1 MGQTADQIK
10 QEIDQ
15 QREMLGS
22 NLQQLQTKVKETVD
36 WRTQFEQRPM
46 AGVGL
51 AFGAGFLLSV
61 LMPSGGDSKS
71 SSSSRYDSS
80 NYRVQDESYQYQPS
94 YAAASYQPSSQSS
107 QSSQSKPKTPEMNEI
122 TETIENI
129 RGAVMGLAATR
140 LRSFLAEAVPGFQ
153 DEYEQARTKRGAS
166 DMSKID
172 TELSSSTSSGSG
184 SSSSMSSSSMSTGG
198 NSEVRDSSTDA
209 GSSGY
214 GSASTS
220 QSTYRP

>member
-15 QREMLGS
+15 QRESLGS
-22 NLQQLQTKVKETVD
+22 NLQQLETKVKETVD

-61 LMPSGGDSKS
+61 LMPSGDSSKS
-71 SSSSRYDSS
+71 SSGSSYRRDMS
-80 NYRVQDESYQYQPS
+80 NYRVQDESYQYQPA
-94 YAAASYQPSSQSS
+94 YATASYQPSSSPQGSS
-107 QSSQSKPKTPEMNEI
+107 SRPKSPEMNEI

-140 LRSFLAEAVPGFQ
+140 LRSFLAEAVPGFE

-172 TELSSSTSSGSG
+172 TELSTSSSSSSSVASSTSD
-184 SSSSMSSSSMSTGG
+184 GG
-198 NSEVRDSSTDA
+198 NSEVRDTPAD
-209 GSSGY
+209 
-214 GSASTS
+214 STS
-220 QSTYRP
+220 TPSFGATTATQSTYRP

>member
-15 QREMLGS
+15 QREMLGT
-22 NLQQLQTKVKETVD
+22 NLQQLETKVKDTMD

-46 AGVGL
+46 AGIGL

-61 LMPSGGDSKS
+61 LIPSGDSNS
-71 SSSSRYDSS
+71 SSSGSGYRYDSS

-94 YAAASYQPSSQSS
+94 YAAASYQPSSQPK
-107 QSSQSKPKTPEMNEI
+107 QSKPKSPEMNEI

-153 DEYEQARTKRGAS
+153 DEYEEARTKRGAS

-172 TELSSSTSSGSG
+172 TELSTSASA
-184 SSSSMSSSSMSTGG
+184 SSSSSSTGTTSGG
-198 NSEVRDSSTDA
+198 NSEVRDTSADSSAPTF
-209 GSSGY
+209 GTT
-214 GSASTS
+214 SAT

>member
-15 QREMLGS
+15 QRDMLGS
-22 NLQQLQTKVKETVD
+22 NLQQLETKVKETVD

-46 AGVGL
+46 AGIGL

-61 LMPSGGDSKS
+61 LMPSGDGNKS
-71 SSSSRYDSS
+71 SSSSRYDTS

-94 YAAASYQPSSQSS
+94 YAAASYQPSSSS
-107 QSSQSKPKTPEMNEI
+107 QASQSKPKSPEMNEI

-172 TELSSSTSSGSG
+172 TELSTSSSSSSTSST
-184 SSSSMSSSSMSTGG
+184 SSSDSG
-198 NSEVRDSSTDA
+198 NSEVRDSSTD
-209 GSSGY
+209 
-214 GSASTS
+214 SAATPSFGATTAT

>member
-15 QREMLGS
+15 QRDMLGS
-22 NLQQLQTKVKETVD
+22 NLQQLETKVKETVD

-46 AGVGL
+46 AGIGL

-61 LMPSGGDSKS
+61 LMPSGDGNKS
-71 SSSSRYDSS
+71 SSSSRYDTS

-94 YAAASYQPSSQSS
+94 YAAASYQPSSSS
-107 QSSQSKPKTPEMNEI
+107 QASQSKPKSPEMNEI

-153 DEYEQARTKRGAS
+153 DEYEQARTKRGAF

-172 TELSSSTSSGSG
+172 TELSTSSSSSSASSTSSSD
-184 SSSSMSSSSMSTGG
+184 SG
-198 NSEVRDSSTDA
+198 NSEVRDSSTD
-209 GSSGY
+209 
-214 GSASTS
+214 SAATPSFGATTAT

>member
-1 MGQTADQIK
+1 MGETADQIK
-10 QEIDQ
+10 QQIDE
-15 QREMLGS
+15 QREQLGS
-22 NLQQLQTKVKETVD
+22 NLQQLESKVKDTVD

-46 AGVGL
+46 AGIGL

-61 LMPSGGDSKS
+61 LMPSGDSKS
-71 SSSSRYDSS
+71 SSSSYDTS
-80 NYRVQDESYQYQPS
+80 NYRVQDESYGYQPS
-94 YAAASYQPSSQSS
+94 YAAASYQPTQTQSYKP
-107 QSSQSKPKTPEMNEI
+107 SKPKSPEMNEI

-172 TELSSSTSSGSG
+172 TELST
-184 SSSSMSSSSMSTGG
+184 
-198 NSEVRDSSTDA
+198 
-209 GSSGY
+209 
-214 GSASTS
+214 SASTGSSATRETGNTETSATTPTFGATAAS

>member
-1 MGQTADQIK
+1 MGETADQIK
-10 QEIDQ
+10 QQIDE
-15 QREMLGS
+15 QREQLGS
-22 NLQQLQTKVKETVD
+22 NLQQLETKVKDTVD

-61 LMPSGGDSKS
+61 LMPSGGDNSSS
-71 SSSSRYDSS
+71 SSSSRYDTS
-80 NYRVQDESYQYQPS
+80 NYRVQDESYAYQPS
-94 YAAASYQPSSQSS
+94 YAAASYQPQSQSQS
-107 QSSQSKPKTPEMNEI
+107 QQSKPKSPEMNEI

-153 DEYEQARTKRGAS
+153 DEYEEARTKRGAS

-172 TELSSSTSSGSG
+172 TQLSTSASAGTSSSSSSTTQSQD
-184 SSSSMSSSSMSTGG
+184 TG
-198 NSEVRDSSTDA
+198 NSETSSTTP
-209 GSSGY
+209 SY
-214 GSASTS
+214 GSTTES

>member
-1 MGQTADQIK
+1 MGQTADEIK
-10 QEIDQ
+10 NEIEH
-15 QREMLGS
+15 QREQLGS
-22 NLQQLQTKVKETVD
+22 NLQQLETKVKETVD

-61 LMPSGGDSKS
+61 LMPSGDSNRS
-71 SSSSRYDSS
+71 SSSSRYDTS
-80 NYRVQDESYQYQPS
+80 NYRVQDESYAYQPS
-94 YAAASYQPSSQSS
+94 YAAASYQPQT
-107 QSSQSKPKTPEMNEI
+107 QNQQQSKPKSPEMNEI

-153 DEYEQARTKRGAS
+153 DEYEEARTKRGAS

-172 TELSSSTSSGSG
+172 TELSTSTSSSTSSSTG
-184 SSSSMSSSSMSTGG
+184 SSSSSTQSDSNTDVSGQTSS
-198 NSEVRDSSTDA
+198 
-209 GSSGY
+209 Y
-214 GSASTS
+214 GATADT

>member
-15 QREMLGS
+15 QREMLGT
-22 NLQQLQTKVKETVD
+22 NLQQLETKVKETVD

-46 AGVGL
+46 AGIGL

-61 LMPSGGDSKS
+61 LMPSGDGS
-71 SSSSRYDSS
+71 SSGSRSGSGYRSDMS
-80 NYRVQDESYQYQPS
+80 NYRVQDESVQYQPA
-94 YAAASYQPSSQSS
+94 YATASYQPSTSSQTQSS
-107 QSSQSKPKTPEMNEI
+107 RPKSPEMNEI

-172 TELSSSTSSGSG
+172 TELSTNSSSSSSATSTSSGSG
-184 SSSSMSSSSMSTGG
+184 
-198 NSEVRDSSTDA
+198 NSEVRDTPTDSPTA
-209 GSSGY
+209 PSFG
-214 GSASTS
+214 ATAAT

>member
-1 MGQTADQIK
+1 MGETADQIK
-10 QEIDQ
+10 QQIDE
-15 QREMLGS
+15 QREQLGT
-22 NLQQLQTKVKETVD
+22 NLQQLETKVKETVD

-61 LMPSGGDSKS
+61 LMPSGDS
-71 SSSSRYDSS
+71 SSSSSSYDSS
-80 NYRVQDESYQYQPS
+80 NYRVQDESYGNQPS
-94 YAAASYQPSSQSS
+94 YAAASYQPTQSYKP
-107 QSSQSKPKTPEMNEI
+107 SKPKSPEMNEI
-122 TETIENI
+122 SETVENI

-172 TELSSSTSSGSG
+172 TELSTSAGTSSTSTRDS
-184 SSSSMSSSSMSTGG
+184 G
-198 NSEVRDSSTDA
+198 NSETSETTPTFGA
-209 GSSGY
+209 T
-214 GSASTS
+214 STS